1 MNQKRRAVQDMT
13 EGSPMRL
20 ILSFMM
26 PLLLGNLFQQAYNV
40 VDGMIV
46 GRMLGAEA
54 LAAVGASSSVQ
65 FLVLGLCIGCCA
77 GFSIPISQR
86 FGARDEK
93 GVRSFVWHSVVLS
106 VALAVVM
113 TAVTASLCPQIL
125 RLMQTPDSVMP
136 HAVSYIRIYFMGMI
150 PTMIYNMGSGV
161 LRAVGDSRRPLYFLM
176 ASAITNI
183 ILDVILVIGCELGVA
198 GAAAATVAS
207 QLVSAVLV
215 ILTLMRTARSFRL
228 FPKRIRLHGDMLH
241 KIVAIG
247 FPAGLQSV
255 MYSVSNVL
263 IQSAVNHFDTDV
275 LAGWTA
281 YGKLDGMFWMIINAF
296 GVAITTFSGQ
306 NFGARR
312 YDRMRRG
319 TLICLLQ
326 TAIAS
331 LSVSALLLLFG
342 RSFYSLFTADAGVVE
357 QGMIIL
363 HQLVPFYV
371 TYVCVEVL
379 SGAVRGSGDSLVP
392 TLMTLFGICLVRVVW
407 ILGVVPSHNTLQT
420 VLISYPLTWI
430 LTSTMF
436 LVYYFQGGWLKRQ
449 KRRIHGD

>member
-125 RLMQTPDSVMP
+125 RLMQTPEN
-136 HAVSYIRIYFMGMI
+136 IYRNAYAYLFIIFCGLPFTI
-150 PTMIYNMGSGV
+150 LYNMTAGM
-161 LRAVGDSRRPLYFLM
+161 LRAVGNSRIPFLSL
-176 ASAITNI
+176 ALATVLNI
-183 ILDVILVIGCELGVA
+183 FLDLFCIAVLRWGCA

-207 QLVSAVLV
+207 QALSGLCCLLYIRRRVPVLCPSKSDRTWSRHAALLLVQSGLPMGLQYS
-215 ILTLMRTARSFRL
+215 IT
-228 FPKRIRLHGDMLH
+228 
-241 KIVAIG
+241 AIG
-247 FPAGLQSV
+247 S
-255 MYSVSNVL
+255 MTM
-263 IQSAVNHFDTDV
+263 QSANNGLGSIYVSGFTAGTKIKQLVMCPFDAMTTS
-275 LAGWTA
+275 LAA
-281 YGKLDGMFWMIINAF
+281 Y
-296 GVAITTFSGQ
+296 VGQ
-306 NFGARR
+306 NYGARR
-312 YDRMRRG
+312 MDRVKAGVSRAV
-319 TLICLLQ
+319 LLSFGYGAAAGLVMIFFGISLSSLFLSAENAEALEASARYLRCMGYLFWILAFLNMFRCTMQ
-326 TAIAS
+326 SLDAAGLAILSGVIEMIARVTVARAFVPRFGYTAICWTDQ
-331 LSVSALLLLFG
+331 SAWI
-342 RSFYSLFTADAGVVE
+342 TATIYVVLMGNLILRRRTAG
-357 QGMIIL
+357 M
-363 HQLVPFYV
+363 
-371 TYVCVEVL
+371 
-379 SGAVRGSGDSLVP
+379 
-392 TLMTLFGICLVRVVW
+392 
-407 ILGVVPSHNTLQT
+407 
-420 VLISYPLTWI
+420 
-430 LTSTMF
+430 
-436 LVYYFQGGWLKRQ
+436 KQ
-449 KRRIHGD
+449 KA